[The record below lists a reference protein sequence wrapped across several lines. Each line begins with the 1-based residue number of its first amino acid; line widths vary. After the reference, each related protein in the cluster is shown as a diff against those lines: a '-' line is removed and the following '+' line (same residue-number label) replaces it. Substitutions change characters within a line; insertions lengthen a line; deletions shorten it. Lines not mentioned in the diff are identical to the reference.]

1 MNIPALVSCKSGSCL
16 VEEDRGRRK
25 AMELELIYMEVCLE
39 LVGSQAALDKE
50 EVNPKYQREQT

>member
-1 MNIPALVSCKSGSCL
+1 
-16 VEEDRGRRK
+16 
-25 AMELELIYMEVCLE
+25 MEFELIYMEVCLE